1 MYRKV
6 VRPVCVFSLHFRAQ
20 VWNFFKSI
28 IRTQKIKFGSNPIIL
43 PPNVYFTEQAAVVI
57 GQKKNSRISLSY
69 SSLERSCST
78 DKTLQENHTFIFCFL
93 KVIEIYKLL
102 KSGGSP
108 SFSAKEKTK
117 IKCICY
123 INNMF
128 SKIFI
133 NQAFNSYTSFD
144 FRCTYKRYRFKIIKT
159 CGSIYPLKI
168 TKSYLKPLQH
178 SYFNIKE

>member
-1 MYRKV
+1 MCFFTSFQGTSMKLFQEYYQDTENQIWVKPHNFTPKCIFYRAGGS
-6 VRPVCVFSLHFRAQ
+6 CHRA
-20 VWNFFKSI
+20 
-28 IRTQKIKFGSNPIIL
+28 
-43 PPNVYFTEQAAVVI
+43 
-57 GQKKNSRISLSY
+57 KKNSRISLSY

-133 NQAFNSYTSFD
+133 NQAFNSYTYFD
-144 FRCTYKRYRFKIIKT
+144 FRCTYKRYRFKMIKT